1 MCDKAYKEIMNDHKM
16 FYCKWA
22 KGKLFTYKMVVSL
35 QSKRGELARLL
46 TFLSEHEINI
56 LFIEYGR
63 DKYSQTQYCEIEFET
78 NDENKNKIKS
88 IVEQQTRVIEFVSAS
103 DAYK

>member
-1 MCDKAYKEIMNDHKM
+1 MCDKAYKNIMDDHQM
-16 FYCKWA
+16 FFCKWA

-35 QSKRGELARLL
+35 QSKRGELAKLL
-46 TFLSEHEINI
+46 TYLSTNDINI
-56 LFIEYGR
+56 LFIEYGK

-78 NDENKNKIKS
+78 NNENKRDVKS
-88 IVEQQTRVIEFVSAS
+88 IVEKQSKIIEFLEAN